1 MLLLFIIIY
10 SETDLNFG
18 FVIREHAAQ
27 KSKLHNLQ
35 YDEGGNHM
43 AEAEAEA
50 SKTRLFADDYSV

>member
-1 MLLLFIIIY
+1 MLLLFIITY

-18 FVIREHAAQ
+18 FVIREHAPQ

-43 AEAEAEA
+43 AEAEGSWKE
-50 SKTRLFADDYSV
+50 